1 MDSDKLAIEVGQH
14 SDKLSPEAVVQSEES
29 LQVEVAYA
37 RPDKQKLMAITLPL
51 GATIEDAVH
60 RSGMLRHFPEINLAV
75 NPVGI
80 FGKLAKLDTR
90 LRNGDRVEIYRPLV
104 ADPKEMRRQRALQGK
119 KIKAK
124 EQVPRL

>member
-1 MDSDKLAIEVGQH
+1 MASDKLAIEGGQH

-51 GATIEDAVH
+51 GATIEDAIH
-60 RSGMLRHFPEINLAV
+60 RSDMLRHFPEINLAV
-75 NPVGI
+75 NQVGI

-119 KIKAK
+119 KIKVK
-124 EQVPRL
+124 GQVPRL

>member
-1 MDSDKLAIEVGQH
+1 MASDKLAIEGGQH

-51 GATIEDAVH
+51 GATIEDAVQH
-60 RSGMLRHFPEINLAV
+60 SGMLRHFPEINLAV
-75 NPVGI
+75 NQVGI

-119 KIKAK
+119 KIKVK
-124 EQVPRL
+124 GQVPRL

>member
-1 MDSDKLAIEVGQH
+1 MASDKLAIEGGQH

-75 NPVGI
+75 NQVGI

-119 KIKAK
+119 KI
-124 EQVPRL
+124 